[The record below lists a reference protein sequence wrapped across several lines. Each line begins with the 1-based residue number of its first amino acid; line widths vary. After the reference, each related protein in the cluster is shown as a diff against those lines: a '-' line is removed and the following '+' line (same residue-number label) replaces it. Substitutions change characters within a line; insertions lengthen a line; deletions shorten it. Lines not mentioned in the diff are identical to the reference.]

1 MSTGKG
7 IHLNGDKAWLEQLLN
22 EKFGR
27 IEDKME
33 NFSKQIDI
41 HRLAIQEIIKNE
53 DECRDGMQK
62 QIYLLLGKEQGMNQV
77 HKVDMEKKDFS
88 FRRWGIYIAVGN
100 IVVAA
105 ILNVAFFILR
115 NIFFYK

>member
-33 NFSKQIDI
+33 NFSKQIEI

-62 QIYLLLGKEQGMNQV
+62 QIYLLLGKEQGLNAAHSQQIQRKEFSYKRATIYMAVLTFIMNSV
-77 HKVDMEKKDFS
+77 
-88 FRRWGIYIAVGN
+88 
-100 IVVAA
+100 
-105 ILNVAFFILR
+105 FFIAR
-115 NIFFYK
+115 NWYFYR